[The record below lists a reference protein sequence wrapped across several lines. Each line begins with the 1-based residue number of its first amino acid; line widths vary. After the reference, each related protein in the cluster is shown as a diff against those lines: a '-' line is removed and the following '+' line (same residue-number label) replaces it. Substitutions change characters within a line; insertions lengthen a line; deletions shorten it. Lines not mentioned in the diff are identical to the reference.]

1 MADSPLQFE
10 HAEHAAASATL
21 MCAGCGQQIRD
32 QYYEIGGRT
41 LCDSCRRQFEANLA
55 QGAGVG
61 AFARAAGLG
70 ALAAVGGAV
79 LWYAVESLTGWSA
92 GIIAIAVGY
101 MVGRA
106 VHHGSRG
113 RGGWLYQTL
122 AVVLTY
128 LAIVSTY
135 IPEIAAGLAT
145 SEGRQVPAIIRFPLI
160 AVASL
165 IAPFLAVFYGGI
177 QHIIGLLI
185 IFFGLSQAWRMNRR
199 VELRV
204 SGPFRV
210 GAPAPESAPTG
221 A

>member
-1 MADSPLQFE
+1 MADSPLQFD
-10 HAEHAAASATL
+10 HAEAPPTTL
-21 MCAGCGQQIRD
+21 ACAGCGQQIRD
-32 QYYEIGGRT
+32 QYYEVGGRT
-41 LCDSCRRQFEANLA
+41 LCDSCRLQVEANLA
-55 QGAGVG
+55 QGAGAG
-61 AFARAAGLG
+61 AFFRAAGLG
-70 ALAAVGGAV
+70 VLAAVGGAV
-79 LWYAVESLTGWSA
+79 LWYAVESLTGLSV
-92 GIIAIAVGY
+92 GLIAIAVGY

-106 VHHGSRG
+106 VHYGARG

-135 IPEIAAGLAT
+135 IPEIAAGLAS
-145 SEGRQVPAIIRFPLI
+145 SEGRPVPAIIRFPLI
-160 AVASL
+160 AVAGL

-177 QHIIGLLI
+177 QNIIGLLI

-210 GAPAPESAPTG
+210 GVPVPPSAPTS